1 MFSNADLRGTPVL
14 LVDDEPN
21 VLSALR
27 RAFQPDGYALQSCP
41 DAASALACA
50 RRTEFA
56 LVLSDYRMPEV
67 DGVTFLTLFRSLQ
80 PDAMRVILSG
90 FADLDSLL
98 GAINDAQIYRF
109 VMKPWNDQELRT
121 TVRQAIA
128 HRALALENRGLADQ
142 VRAQQR
148 LLDRQIGEL
157 RRLEREHPGITRVE
171 RGPDGAV
178 LLRDSH

>member
-80 PDAMRVILSG
+80 PDAMRVIGDEASVIRLKR
-90 FADLDSLL
+90 SLTAWFL
-98 GAINDAQIYRF
+98 EMFSLPVDEALQNAPTRTGVYFGVPAVFSEND
-109 VMKPWNDQELRT
+109 E
-121 TVRQAIA
+121 
-128 HRALALENRGLADQ
+128 
-142 VRAQQR
+142 
-148 LLDRQIGEL
+148 
-157 RRLEREHPGITRVE
+157 
-171 RGPDGAV
+171 
-178 LLRDSH
+178 